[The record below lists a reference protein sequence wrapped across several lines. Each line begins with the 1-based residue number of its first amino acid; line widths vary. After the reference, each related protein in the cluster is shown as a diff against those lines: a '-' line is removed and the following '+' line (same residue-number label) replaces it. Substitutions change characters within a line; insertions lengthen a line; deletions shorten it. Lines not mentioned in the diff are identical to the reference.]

1 MIISGVVLIFIGIRR
16 RPRRRHRP
24 GVTAVRRRVVPDDRQ
39 PADNP
44 VIAWLAIAAVAII
57 PIAIV
62 VSILA
67 LIVGVIASSPS
78 DLGEGLFADRDV

>member
-1 MIISGVVLIFIGIRR
+1 
-16 RPRRRHRP
+16 
-24 GVTAVRRRVVPDDRQ
+24 
-39 PADNP
+39 
-44 VIAWLAIAAVAII
+44 VIAWLAVAAVAII

-67 LIVGVIASSPS
+67 LLVGVIASVAER